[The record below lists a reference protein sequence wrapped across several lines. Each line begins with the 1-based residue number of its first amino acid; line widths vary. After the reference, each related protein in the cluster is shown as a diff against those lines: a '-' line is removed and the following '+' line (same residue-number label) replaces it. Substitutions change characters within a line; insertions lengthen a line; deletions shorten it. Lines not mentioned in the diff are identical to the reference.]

1 MPWPRD
7 VPRGDGRPTV
17 RPTDIDADLY
27 RQARDRAKADGVSVR
42 SLIEAALRMY
52 LESDRNAR
60 GVNHG

>member
-27 RQARDRAKADGVSVR
+27 RQARDRAKAGGVTVR
-42 SLIEAALRMY
+42 SLIEVALKKY
-52 LESDRNAR
+52 LEGDRDD
-60 GVNHG
+60 